1 MKKALVVALVL
12 MLCLSVVF
20 VACDKKNDNTNNN
33 APASKLAQA
42 KEVVERLNKD
52 NIPAETIAD
61 FDLSKTV
68 PVDGIYVFPITW
80 SVSDN
85 RISVVSKNATHVT
98 IDIPEENLEAFEY
111 QLTATIT
118 ADDGSTEQVVFN
130 RTVPYIHVSS
140 YAEYVAAE
148 KGSSIVVEGIVSAT
162 IRNGDGASSNGLYLN
177 MYNANGELEGG
188 AYVYQSPATFPAGI
202 AVGKKVK
209 VIGEKDFYNVH
220 EIKKATVE
228 IIDNNVAEIEV
239 LDYTDFYKNAA
250 NLKDANLVGKEAI
263 VVTIKGVTLV
273 AQSEADKSGGYY
285 RFELAGK
292 KSYVRISSSVCPLTA
307 ADQATFK
314 STFEANIGNKADV
327 TGVVCVYSGEFYL
340 TPVSVNAYS
349 NITVVNYTDAERVAN
364 ALAELTLAEE
374 YKAGFTLP
382 TSSWATVTWEVK
394 DANPAITI
402 EEGKAVLHQTDAEQ
416 TVVLVA
422 TATVGEVTDSKE
434 ITVKVSA
441 KAQSFISEALAAG
454 AALADKA
461 TTAEEYIIIGTVSS
475 IKDAYSEQYKNISFF
490 VTDGADEILVYRY
503 NLDDAATIA
512 VGQFIAI
519 KAPVKKYGSDIEIV
533 APMTKL
539 DKVVSIADAAAA
551 GTAGTG
557 VDGTQVYGLVA
568 SIDSAYNSQYKN
580 ITVTITDG
588 TNSIQCYRM
597 AGGEDLEVGNYIL
610 VTGKPDAYKGNVQ
623 IAAGATYTKS
633 AVYVAPEKTDAE
645 KVADAKEALALSA
658 NVTDNFSLPL
668 VSGDVTIAWTS
679 NNAAIAIEG
688 ANATVTRGAADV
700 EVILTATLTL
710 NQVEDTKDITVVVK
724 AEGAVVQNVTVKKT
738 IAELA
743 TQYSWN
749 SNTAKQGGKLDEIVT
764 LSSDGGNNSG
774 KVYTDH
780 MRIYVTDTPAGSITI
795 SVAEGYELVS
805 IKITCLTGTYAELQL
820 DGVDISNKETAV
832 TGQSVTLTS
841 LKVGTDGKQVRISAI
856 EVVYHKI

>member
-118 ADDGSTEQVVFN
+118 ADDGTTEQVVFT
-130 RTVPYIHVSS
+130 RTVPYIHVASF
-140 YAEYVAAE
+140 AEYIAAKE
-148 KGSSIVVEGIVSAT
+148 GASIVTEGVVTGIIT
-162 IRNGDGASSNGLYLN
+162 KEDGASSNGLFLN
-177 MYNANGELEGG
+177 VYENDAVVGG
-188 AYVYQSPATFPAGI
+188 VYVYQSPTTLPAGI
-202 AVGKKVK
+202 AIGKKVK
-209 VIGEKDFYNVH
+209 VIGEKDIHNGTH
-220 EIKKATVE
+220 EIKYATVE
-228 IIDNNVAEIEV
+228 IIDNNVVNVEP
-239 LDYTDFYKNAA
+239 LDYTDLYKNAA
-250 NLKDANLVGKEAI
+250 DLKDAALVEKQAAL
-263 VVTIKGVTLV
+263 VTIKGVTLV

-285 RFELAGK
+285 RFELNGK
-292 KSYVRISSSVCPLTA
+292 KSYVRISSSVCPLKA
-307 ADQATFK
+307 AEQETFK

-327 TGVVCVYSGEFYL
+327 TGVICVFSGEFYL

-349 NITVVNYTDAERVAN
+349 NITVVSYTDEQKVAN

-461 TTAEEYIIIGTVSS
+461 TTAEEYIIIGTVSR

-519 KAPVKKYGSDIEIV
+519 KAPVKKYGTDIEIV

-539 DKVVSIADAAAA
+539 DKVVSIADAAKA

-568 SIDSAYNSQYKN
+568 SIDSAYNSQFKN

-588 TNSIQCYRM
+588 KNSIQCYRM

-645 KVADAKEALALSA
+645 KVADAKEALALAAS
-658 NVTDNFSLPL
+658 VTENFTLPL
-668 VSGDVTIAWTS
+668 VSDEVTIAWAS

-724 AEGAVVQNVTVKKT
+724 AEGAVVQNVTVTKT

-780 MRIYVTDTPAGSITI
+780 MRIYATDTPAGSITI